1 MLIRTLYN
9 KGFYP
14 HRDFMRPVGE
24 LSFHFMSRFPQAT
37 QNYLTLTN
45 PCDKYVW
52 SLLAPSVLAII
63 LAILVIDISYAKW
76 SQTSMKG
83 ALHQSRRNM
92 PYRSP
97 GYESVF
103 NIAGIIIGIGAIMDE
118 AIPDHFITKRSCAA
132 ARKLLVSQWILLG
145 FLLTLSYKSVLRANM
160 MSTEYEKGIDSIDDM
175 INSKKPLM
183 VISSM
188 RVLFVMDPTAD
199 IKELSKQVSYY
210 EFKNLRMPQK
220 ILDGY
225 GIYCK
230 GQFDNV

>member
-1 MLIRTLYN
+1 
-9 KGFYP
+9 
-14 HRDFMRPVGE
+14 
-24 LSFHFMSRFPQAT
+24 
-37 QNYLTLTN
+37 
-45 PCDKYVW
+45 
-52 SLLAPSVLAII
+52 
-63 LAILVIDISYAKW
+63 
-76 SQTSMKG
+76 
-83 ALHQSRRNM
+83 M
-92 PYRSP
+92 PYRSH
-97 GYESVF
+97 GYEFVF

-188 RVLFVMDPTAD
+188 KALFVTNPTAD

-210 EFKNLRMPQK
+210 EFKNLRVPQR
-220 ILDGY
+220 ILNGY
-225 GIYCK
+225 
-230 GQFDNV
+230 

>member
-63 LAILVIDISYAKW
+63 LAILIIDISYAKW

-83 ALHQSRRNM
+83 AFHQSRRNM
-92 PYRSP
+92 PYRSH
-97 GYESVF
+97 GYEFVF

-118 AIPDHFITKRSCAA
+118 AIPDPYITKRPCAA
-132 ARKLLVSQWILLG
+132 ARKLLVSQWILVG

-160 MSTEYEKGIDSIDDM
+160 MTTDYEKGIDSIEEL

-183 VISSM
+183 VISEM
-188 RVLFVMDPTAD
+188 KYWFVLDPTAD
-199 IKELSKQVSYY
+199 IKALSKQVIFY
-210 EFKNLRMPQK
+210 EYENLRVPRE

-225 GIYCK
+225 GKYCS
-230 GQFDNV
+230 DTV